1 MSEPKNTEPQAEDES
16 PPIIQGDAEMA
27 QEQDDDEETID
38 PDDLFNIM
46 ISTDNH
52 LGYKENDRIRSNDS
66 FLAMEEVL
74 AMYMNFH

>member
-1 MSEPKNTEPQAEDES
+1 
-16 PPIIQGDAEMA
+16 MA
-27 QEQDDDEETID
+27 QEAAADDEETID

-52 LGYKENDRIRSNDS
+52 LGYKENDRTRSNDT

-74 AMYMNFH
+74 SM

>member
-1 MSEPKNTEPQAEDES
+1 MSDPLEPELEQ
-16 PPIIQGDAEMA
+16 PPLIQDDQDMA
-27 QEQDDDEETID
+27 QEAAADDEETID

-52 LGYKENDRIRSNDS
+52 LGYKENDRTRSNDT

-74 AMYMNFH
+74 SM